1 MLRGNL
7 DRTAHRLIGE
17 CPRDVERCLTT
28 RAPVASVVL
37 RPSRSSFFC
46 FIKQMLT
53 DVGPV
58 ELWATRPRRP
68 SAAANPQG
76 FAGRVHSPSRIRGSS
91 PLWLRLWCLQNLT
104 FGRRFRAA

>member
-76 FAGRVHSPSRIRGSS
+76 FACCVILPYLIRGLI
-91 PLWLRLWCLQNLT
+91 PMLLRYIFSLVLYV
-104 FGRRFRAA
+104 